1 MKISDIL
8 TEDLVVTGLEGKSK
22 DEIINHLIDL
32 VSASPKVLDR
42 EKVRKAIFEREKI
55 MSTGVGNGFAIPHG
69 KTDAVTDI
77 VAAFAVTSEP
87 IDYQSLDEKPVRL
100 VFLLVGKD
108 NLVGPHIKLLS
119 RISRLMNKEEFR
131 QRLLEQ
137 RTPHDIL
144 DLFRQGKPT
153 MIAFGQRD
161 VRQGPGTLPVSESI
175 ADIAFGVP
183 WFKHDRPA
191 VIEEYAAAYRKVA
204 LQASALA

>member
-8 TEDLVVTGLEGKSK
+8 TEDLVVTGLGGKSK
-22 DEIINHLIDL
+22 EEIIDAMIDL
-32 VSASPKVLDR
+32 VATSPKVKEK

-77 VAAFAVTSEP
+77 VAAFAVTAEP

-108 NLVGPHIKLLS
+108 SLVGPHIKLLS

-131 QRLLEQ
+131 KRLL
-137 RTPHDIL
+137 
-144 DLFRQGKPT
+144 DLKSPKEIIE
-153 MIAFGQRD
+153 M
-161 VRQGPGTLPVSESI
+161 
-175 ADIAFGVP
+175 
-183 WFKHDRPA
+183 FKQ
-191 VIEEYAAAYRKVA
+191 EEATYFEV
-204 LQASALA
+204 

>member
-8 TEDLVVTGLEGKSK
+8 TDTLVATGLAGDSK
-22 DEIINHLIDL
+22 KEIIDAMIDL
-32 VSASPKVLDR
+32 VASSPKVTDK
-42 EKVRKAIFEREKI
+42 EKVRKAIFEREEI

-77 VAAFAVTSEP
+77 VAAFAVTAEP

-131 QRLLEQ
+131 KRLLELK
-137 RTPHDIL
+137 TPAEIL
-144 DLFRQGKPT
+144 NAFR
-153 MIAFGQRD
+153 
-161 VRQGPGTLPVSESI
+161 L
-175 ADIAFGVP
+175 
-183 WFKHDRPA
+183 
-191 VIEEYAAAYRKVA
+191 EEATYFEA
-204 LQASALA
+204 